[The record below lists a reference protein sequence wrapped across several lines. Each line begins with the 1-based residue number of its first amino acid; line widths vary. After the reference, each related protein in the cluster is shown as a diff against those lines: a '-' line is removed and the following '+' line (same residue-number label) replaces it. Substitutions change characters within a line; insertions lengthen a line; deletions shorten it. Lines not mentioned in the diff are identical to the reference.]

1 MNNLADDIYAGY
13 RAKAADQLDKD
24 VRICWPDVV
33 SFLSD
38 GDVGELEES
47 SSQSCMEESII
58 HPDKS
63 CWCGKF
69 VDGKAV

>member
-1 MNNLADDIYAGY
+1 MNNLADDIYAEY
-13 RAKAADQLDKD
+13 RAKAADQLNTNEN
-24 VRICWPDVV
+24 ICWPDVV
-33 SFLSD
+33 SFMSD
-38 GDVGELEES
+38 GDLGALEES
-47 SSQSCMEESII
+47 SSQSCMEESIT